1 MAKSIIADSG
11 FWIGL
16 FNARDAHHSCAC
28 SIEEFLAVHSVVIP
42 WPSLYETLNTRLMRR
57 QSDKDRFNAYLR
69 RDSTVLLEDAKYK
82 NFSLKYVLD
91 QRGTT
96 YSLVDHVIRSMLE
109 DSNIRVDALI
119 TFNPGDFIDVC
130 QARGIEI
137 LDC

>member
-28 SIEEFLAVHSVVIP
+28 SIEEFLETHSVVIP

-82 NFSLKYVLD
+82 KTSLRYVLN
-91 QRGTT
+91 QRGTAH
-96 YSLVDHVIRSMLE
+96 SLVDHVIRSMLE